1 MSGSDP
7 RHDSHDERARQ
18 DEGVDLVREAVIAER
33 NASMRERGRKI
44 GGTPGAVMAGMM
56 IALRDIVEAPPRDP
70 GSVVVDSPTEPVDV
84 DRDGVELGADDVG
97 GADSVFIEA
106 QERRAPIVG
115 RRRARRR

>member
-1 MSGSDP
+1 MSGSDSL
-7 RHDSHDERARQ
+7 HDPLVERAR
-18 DEGVDLVREAVIAER
+18 DDDGVELVREAAIAER

-97 GADSVFIEA
+97 GADRVFIEA

-115 RRRARRR
+115 RRRSRHR